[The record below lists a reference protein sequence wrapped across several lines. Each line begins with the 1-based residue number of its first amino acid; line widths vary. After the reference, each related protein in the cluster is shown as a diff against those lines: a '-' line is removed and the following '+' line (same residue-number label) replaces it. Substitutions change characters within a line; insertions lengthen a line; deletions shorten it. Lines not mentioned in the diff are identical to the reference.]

1 MKKRS
6 LSVKKKI
13 PKNLSIFLKDK
24 KVKKTFNKFANNIE
38 NINFKS
44 NICLALSGG
53 PDSIGLLYLIK
64 FYKFP
69 KKTKIYAYIVDH
81 LLRKKSSEEAQFI
94 KSKVKKLNVKVKI
107 LKWVGKKPLSNIQG
121 KARNKRYSLISK
133 QCAIDNVDTIF
144 TAHHQDD
151 LYENFLLR
159 LLRGSGLQGIAS
171 FNSLVTNY
179 SEKIKIVR
187 PLLNIQKEELIYIS
201 KKFFSFYIEDPS
213 NNDDKF
219 KRVRLRNLIYEL
231 KEEGLNIDKLH
242 LTLDNLTISNNAIN
256 FYVNQNLREN
266 FHKGR
271 YKSKYILSKSF
282 FKYPDEIIYRTFSQ
296 ILKRVGEKYYAP
308 RGKSVLRMLNMLKL
322 EKNLKLTLSGCLI
335 EKFNNSVLISR
346 EKGKKS

>member
-1 MKKRS
+1 MKKKS

-13 PKNLSIFLKDK
+13 PNNFRIFLKDRQVNRTFK
-24 KVKKTFNKFANNIE
+24 KFVNNIK
-38 NINFKS
+38 NMNFES

-53 PDSIGLLYLIK
+53 PDSMGLLFLINS
-64 FYKFP
+64 YKFP
-69 KKTKIYAYIVDH
+69 KKIKIYVYIVDH
-81 LLRKKSSEEAQFI
+81 LLRKKSSDEAQFI
-94 KSKVKKLNVKVKI
+94 KSKIKKLNVKVRI
-107 LKWVGKKPLSNIQG
+107 LKWVGNKPFSNIQA
-121 KARNKRYSLISK
+121 KARNKRYNLIAK
-133 QCAIDNVDTIF
+133 QCEIDNVDSIF

-159 LLRGSGLQGIAS
+159 LLRGSGLQWISS

-179 SEKIKIVR
+179 NEKIKIIR
-187 PLLNIQKEELIYIS
+187 PLLNIKKEELIYIS

-219 KRVRLRNLIYEL
+219 TRVRLRKLISEL
-231 KEEGLNIDKLH
+231 KKEGLNINKLS

-266 FHKGR
+266 IHKNI
-271 YKSKYILSKSF
+271 YKSNYILNKNF
-282 FKYPDEIIYRTFSQ
+282 FEYPDEIIYRTFSN

-308 RGKSVLRMLNMLKL
+308 RGKSVLRILNMLKL
-322 EKNLKLTLSGCLI
+322 EKNLKITLAGCII
-335 EKFNNSVLISR
+335 EKFNKSVLISR